1 MNKLLLAALLVV
13 IVIAIGVFF
22 FGNDDMGT
30 ELPSITVPSQSTTT
44 QTATNTPSNDAGT
57 NTSTTAND
65 VTPTN
70 QLVLAEN
77 ETSNSATI
85 AYVQLT
91 RPGYVAL
98 FRMNSQSDV
107 AFVGSTDLLEPG
119 EYTDIRVQLSS
130 MAVEGQNLAAVLY
143 ADNGDGEF
151 TYTDG
156 GDTYLTNGTTFV
168 SDVDVIGIDPED
180 EAEEL
185 SDHID
190 TYLEANN

>member
-1 MNKLLLAALLVV
+1 MNKILLAVLLVV

-22 FGNDDMGT
+22 FGNDDMDT

-44 QTATNTPSNDAGT
+44 DTATDTTSTNTGTNTP
-57 NTSTTAND
+57 TSGND

-85 AYVQLT
+85 AYAQLT
-91 RPGYVAL
+91 QPGYVAL

-107 AFVGSTDLLEPG
+107 SFVGSTDLLEAG
-119 EYTDIRVQLSS
+119 EYTNVRVQLSS
-130 MAVEGQNLAAVLY
+130 IAVEGQNLAAVLY

-168 SDVDVIGIDPED
+168 SDVDVIGVDPED

>member
-1 MNKLLLAALLVV
+1 MNKILLAVLVV
-13 IVIAIGVFF
+13 VILIAVGVFF
-22 FGNDDMGT
+22 LGDDTNT
-30 ELPSITVPSQSTTT
+30 EMPSITVPNQQATTT
-44 QTATNTPSNDAGT
+44 DVADENSRQQNNTGT
-57 NTSTTAND
+57 NT
-65 VTPTN
+65 TPQEVAPSN

-85 AYVQLT
+85 AYAQLT
-91 RPGYVAL
+91 QPGYVAL

-107 AFVGSTDLLEPG
+107 SFVGSTDLLEAG
-119 EYTDIRVQLSS
+119 EYTNIRVQLSS

-168 SDVDVIGIDPED
+168 SDVDVVGVDPED